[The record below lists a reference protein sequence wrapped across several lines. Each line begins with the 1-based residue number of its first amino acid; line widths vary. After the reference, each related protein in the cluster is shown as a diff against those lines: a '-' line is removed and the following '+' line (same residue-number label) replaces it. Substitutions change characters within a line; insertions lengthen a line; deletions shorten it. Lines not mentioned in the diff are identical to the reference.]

1 MIAAMNKTRYFR
13 QWLQPMDLSSKGVST
28 RNKLGANLKGQVDAL
43 VKLHVQSYVLS
54 TSYPPAIH
62 QLSTSYPPAIHQ
74 LNTRQTMSLI
84 LPKKALLVKLH
95 LVLKSRYEGSY
106 LEPRSVSNV

>member
-62 QLSTSYPPAIHQ
+62 QLSTS
-74 LNTRQTMSLI
+74 
-84 LPKKALLVKLH
+84 
-95 LVLKSRYEGSY
+95 
-106 LEPRSVSNV
+106 

>member
-62 QLSTSYPPAIHQ
+62 QL
-74 LNTRQTMSLI
+74 NTRQTMSLI